1 MSHSVTII
9 YGDGSGPEVI
19 TAARKIID
27 ATGVKIDWEEA
38 EAGERLIEEQ
48 GTNLPILTIASL
60 YTTKVALK
68 GPLATP
74 IGEGN
79 ASVNV
84 ALRKAFDLYANV
96 RPIKNLPGVKTR
108 YDDVDLVIIRENTEG
123 LYAGME
129 RMVDENTA
137 QTIKQF
143 TTKGCERICRYAFDY
158 AVKNGRKKVTAVH
171 KANIM
176 KMTDGMFLRIARK
189 VAEEYPDIEFND
201 SIVDAMCMRLV
212 MFPEQY
218 DVLLCPNFYGDIL
231 SDLAAGLVGGLGLA
245 PSGNIGET
253 CAIFEPVHG
262 SAPDIAG
269 QNKVNPTAA
278 ILSGAKMLI
287 HLGEVEAAKKIER
300 AVLAVLE
307 KGELL
312 TVDLGGTAT
321 TEAYADAIIAEMK

>member
-1 MSHSVTII
+1 MAHSATII

-96 RPIKNLPGVKTR
+96 RPVKNLPGVKTR
-108 YDDVDLVIIRENTEG
+108 YDNVDLVIIRENTEG

-129 RMVDENTA
+129 RMVDDNTA

-143 TTKGCERICRYAFDY
+143 TTKGCERICRYAFDF

-212 MFPEQY
+212 MYPEQY

-245 PSGNIGET
+245 ASGNIGSS

-278 ILSGAKMLI
+278 ILSGAKMLT
-287 HLGEVEAAKKIER
+287 HLGEVAAAKKIEA
-300 AVLAVLE
+300 AVLSVLE
-307 KGELL
+307 KGEVV
-312 TVDLGGTAT
+312 TVDLGGSAT
-321 TEAYADAIIAEMK
+321 TTEFADAVIGEMK